1 MHGTRVVMAGTD
13 RAGTVSFTR
22 VGFVTVR
29 WDDGTTTSEW
39 GPELRVAEND
49 ERPAG

>member
-29 WDDGTTTSEW
+29 WDDGTT
-39 GPELRVAEND
+39 D
-49 ERPAG
+49 ERVGPGLAGREEDV

>member
-29 WDDGTTTSEW
+29 GEDGTTTSEW
-39 GPELRVAEND
+39 GPDLRVAEED
-49 ERPAG
+49 TRA